1 MAAQSKKQNRWVWK
15 VRISGLLRAV
25 IVAILVLIQFLFILY
40 LSVWL
45 REKTIYYYTLVTVAS
60 YLVILSL
67 VNDSRSV
74 SYKVSWITIVLLLP
88 VSGHVMYVLWGQS
101 SSYGKISSEIRRRV
115 GYGYDFCEYSETTM
129 SRYEELY
136 RNQCRIAKY
145 LESKHF
151 PLYKNNQLSY
161 YGMGEDAF
169 EAIFEDLKQAKHYI
183 FINFYIVAEGRL
195 WERMHEIL
203 KDRLA
208 QGVEI
213 RFLYDDFGAM
223 FRTSKY
229 FRDELEEE
237 GIQVRI
243 FNPIHKYTSQLYMNY
258 RSHQKLV
265 IVDGEVAYT
274 GGINLADE
282 YANLIARFGVWKD
295 SALRVRGE
303 AAWGFAICFLQMWD
317 ATEPKTLFSDYLKY
331 RPNAIFAE
339 NDTFCQVFTDG
350 PAIRDNSAEN
360 VYHQMANTAQRL
372 LYIATPYLIID
383 EKLRDALCF
392 AARSGI
398 DVRIITP
405 GIPDKK
411 MVKILT
417 NYNYGSLL
425 QSGVRIYE
433 YTPGFLHSKIIM
445 NEQSAVVGTINMDY
459 RSFYLHYEDG
469 AMVSDPAFLEAV
481 AADFEK
487 TFAESK
493 EMTYADWLKR
503 PLRWKII
510 QPLLNLGAT
519 LM

>member
-1 MAAQSKKQNRWVWK
+1 MSAQGRKQNGWIWK
-15 VRISGLLRAV
+15 VRVSGILRAF
-25 IVAILVLIQFLFILY
+25 IVAVLVLLQFLFILY

-45 REKTIYYYTLVTVAS
+45 RETTVYYYTLVTIAS
-60 YLVILSL
+60 YFVIISL

-74 SYKVSWITIVLLLP
+74 SYKVSWISIVLLLP
-88 VSGHVMYVLWGQS
+88 VSGHVMYVLWGRTS
-101 SSYGKISSEIRRRV
+101 SEGKISAEIRRRIS
-115 GYGYDFCEYSETTM
+115 YGYDFCTYAEETM
-129 SRYEELY
+129 QRFEQQY
-136 RNQCRIAKY
+136 RNQSRIAKY
-145 LESKHF
+145 LQSKHF
-151 PLYKNNQLSY
+151 PLYKNNQLRY

-169 EAIFEDLKQAKHYI
+169 EAIFEDLRQAKRYI
-183 FINFYIVAEGRL
+183 FLNFYIVAEGRL
-195 WERMHEIL
+195 WERTHEIL
-203 KDRLA
+203 KKKVAD
-208 QGVEI
+208 GVEV
-213 RFLYDDFGAM
+213 RFLYDDFGSM

-229 FRDELEEE
+229 FPDHLVEE

-265 IVDGEVAYT
+265 VIDGEVAYT

-282 YANLIARFGVWKD
+282 YANLITRFGTWKD
-295 SALRVRGE
+295 SAVRVRGE
-303 AAWGFAICFLQMWD
+303 AAWGFAVCFLQMWD
-317 ATEPKTLFSDYLKY
+317 ASEPKAAFSKYEAY
-331 RPNAIFAE
+331 RPSAIFAE
-339 NDTFCQVFTDG
+339 NDCFCQVFADG
-350 PAIRDNSAEN
+350 PAIRDNSVEN
-360 VYHQMANTAQRL
+360 VYHQMANTAHKL

-405 GIPDKK
+405 GVPDKK

-425 QSGVRIYE
+425 KSGVRIYE

-445 NEQSAVVGTINMDY
+445 NEKSAVVGTINMDY
-459 RSFYLHYEDG
+459 RSFYLHYED
-469 AMVSDPAFLEAV
+469 AVMVSAPDFLDAV
-481 AADFEK
+481 RADFEE
-487 TFAESK
+487 TFAKSLEI
-493 EMTYADWLKR
+493 TYQQWKKR
-503 PLRWKII
+503 PLSWKIV